1 LTAGAA
7 QTGVRFLD
15 AQAVREGLSLE
26 EAIDALAAAFAR
38 VGKPTMP
45 QRPMLEGPGGSDFLI
60 MPATGP
66 ETVGA
71 KILTINPANPGRGQ
85 PLIQGVFLLFGGE
98 SLAPVAVL
106 DGSALT
112 SIRTAA
118 VSALATRL
126 MARPDA
132 SNLVIFGAGIQARA
146 HLEAMVAV
154 RPIEK
159 VTIVDS
165 DRDRAR
171 DLAARAAGLGPA
183 VEAGD
188 ADSVDEADLVCTCTT
203 SPRPVFDGG
212 RLGSGAHV
220 NAMGS
225 YKPSTAEVDETL
237 VKRAWIAVETREAAL
252 AEAGDLL
259 LPIGSGAISEE
270 GIAAELADLASG
282 RIKPP
287 ETADVT
293 LFKSV
298 GIAFEDLVVAAALLE
313 RVEREG

>member
-1 LTAGAA
+1 M
-7 QTGVRFLD
+7 RFLD
-15 AQAVREGLSLE
+15 AQAVRDGLSP
-26 EAIDALAAAFAR
+26 AGAVDALSAAFAT

-45 QRPMLEGPGGSDFLI
+45 QRPVLEGPGGSDFVI

-66 ETVGA
+66 ERVGA
-71 KILTINPANPGRGQ
+71 KVLTVNPANPGRGR

-132 SNLVIFGAGIQARA
+132 SNLVVFGAGVQARA

-171 DLAARAAGLGPA
+171 DLAAHATGLAPT
-183 VEAGD
+183 VEVGD
-188 ADSVDEADLVCTCTT
+188 ADSVGEADLVCTCTT
-203 SPRPVFDGG
+203 SPRPVFDGAKL
-212 RLGSGAHV
+212 RSGAHV

-225 YKPSTAEVDETL
+225 YKASTTEVDETL

-259 LPIGSGAISEE
+259 LPIESGAITEE
-270 GIAAELADLASG
+270 SIAAELADLASG
-282 RIKPP
+282 RIEPP
-287 ETADVT
+287 ATTDVT

-298 GIAFEDLVVAAALLE
+298 GIAFEDLVVAAALVE
-313 RVEREG
+313 RVESEG

>member
-1 LTAGAA
+1 M
-7 QTGVRFLD
+7 RFLD
-15 AQAVREGLSLE
+15 ARAVREGLSLE
-26 EAIDALAAAFAR
+26 GAVDALSTAFAT

-45 QRPMLEGPGGSDFLI
+45 QRPMLEAPEGSDFLI
-60 MPATGP
+60 MPATGA
-66 ETVGA
+66 EAVGA
-71 KILTINPANPGRGQ
+71 KVITINPANPARGQ

-98 SLAPVAVL
+98 SLAPIAVL
-106 DGSALT
+106 DAGALT
-112 SIRTAA
+112 SLRTAA

-132 SNLVIFGAGIQARA
+132 SNLVIFGAGVQARA
-146 HLEAMVAV
+146 HLEAMVTV

-159 VTIVDS
+159 VTIVDP

-171 DLAARAAGLGPA
+171 DLAAGAAGLAPTI
-183 VEAGD
+183 EAGD
-188 ADSVDEADLVCTCTT
+188 ADSVAEAHLVCTCTT

-212 RLGSGAHV
+212 KLMPGAHV

-225 YKPSTAEVDETL
+225 YKPSTTEVDETL

-259 LPIGSGAISEE
+259 QPIASGAITE
-270 GIAAELADLASG
+270 GSIAAELADLASG
-282 RIKPP
+282 RIEPP
-287 ETADVT
+287 EAADVT

-313 RVEREG
+313 QVEREG

>member
-1 LTAGAA
+1 M
-7 QTGVRFLD
+7 RFLD
-15 AQAVREGLSLE
+15 ARAVREGLSLE
-26 EAIDALAAAFAR
+26 GAVDALSAAFAT

-45 QRPMLEGPGGSDFLI
+45 QRPMLEAPAGSDFLI
-60 MPATGP
+60 MPATGA
-66 ETVGA
+66 EAVGA
-71 KILTINPANPGRGQ
+71 KVITINPANPARGQ

-106 DGSALT
+106 DAGALT

-132 SNLVIFGAGIQARA
+132 SNLVIFGAGVQARA

-154 RPIEK
+154 RPIER
-159 VTIVDS
+159 VTIVDR

-171 DLAARAAGLGPA
+171 ELAAGAAGLAPTI
-183 VEAGD
+183 EAGD
-188 ADSVDEADLVCTCTT
+188 ADSVGEAHLVCTCTT
-203 SPRPVFDGG
+203 SPRPVFDGAK
-212 RLGSGAHV
+212 LMAGAHV

-259 LPIGSGAISEE
+259 QPIASGAITE
-270 GIAAELADLASG
+270 GSIAAELADLASG

-287 ETADVT
+287 EAADVT

-313 RVEREG
+313 RREREG